1 MFSLQEKVSLV
12 TGAGSGIGQAIA
24 QLFAQQGAFVWVVDR
39 NAAAAESTVAAIR
52 AAVGQAEAIA
62 VDVSD
67 PAATLALASRIP
79 RVDLLVNNAGI
90 GHVGNLLGTAAEDL
104 DRLHAVNVR
113 GPFNLCKAFVPGMLE
128 RRTGSVINL
137 ASIGGVLAVR
147 DRLAYTIT
155 KHAVVGLTKALALDH
170 SHTGVRFNAICPGRV
185 ETPFVKAR
193 IAEYPDPQKAYADMA
208 STQLNGRMARP
219 EEIAAAALYLAA
231 DESAMVTGST
241 LLIDGGW
248 SAGK

>member
-1 MFSLQEKVSLV
+1 
-12 TGAGSGIGQAIA
+12 
-24 QLFAQQGAFVWVVDR
+24 
-39 NAAAAESTVAAIR
+39 
-52 AAVGQAEAIA
+52 
-62 VDVSD
+62 
-67 PAATLALASRIP
+67 
-79 RVDLLVNNAGI
+79 LVNNAGI
-90 GHVGNLLGTAAEDL
+90 GHVCNLLGTAAEDL

-128 RRTGSVINL
+128 RRAGSVINL
-137 ASIGGVLAVR
+137 ASIGGVVAVR

-193 IAEYPDPQKAYADMA
+193 IAEYPDPQKAYAEMA

-231 DESAMVTGST
+231 DESAMVTGSN